1 MKSRWLWLVWGVVMC
16 SGSAVAEPRILIVGD
31 SWSATVWYGGA
42 IDQVFQEYGRPYVQA
57 EGSLTAVGGTKAS
70 DWAKQDHLNI
80 ITQQLLL
87 HPTIDSVHLMI
98 GGNDV
103 LGKIR
108 DTNVFTGIYPLL
120 RPGWWQE
127 IQNNI
132 QTVVNHCLLHP
143 QIKHVVIADYDYIN
157 RLTIQVFF
165 ALIGQTYDFGGM
177 TQEMVNTCFIEV
189 GQLKLAV
196 AQRTPNCH
204 YVQNFGLLQN
214 HYNSP
219 AGAPHPG
226 VYPNYQPYPGGFSA
240 YAMPDAAFDT
250 IMIGTFPF
258 PGDGLHPSVETH
270 KIMIRNAAEQ
280 FYLNWYP
287 PEAEGEGVPE
297 GEGSE
302 EGTPSEGA
310 PDEGQVEGMLEGE
323 VLEGEGS
330 IEGEGEVNEGGEE
343 GEFPEGEEGE
353 GEINE
358 GIVEGETPEGEGE
371 IIEGIVEGEVME
383 GETPEGEGV
392 PSEGEENEGAPEEGE
407 GTALEGDT
415 EGAMEGAMEGEWEG
429 CLEFLSTAAPLPI
442 NDLQQAVSRLEVPIS
457 LPVTDV
463 NITVEITH
471 ENADHLVVWV
481 ESPSATV
488 VFLATQLATRAPGFP
503 NTTFDDEASTLIL
516 LAAAPYTGSY
526 APVESLSAFDSENAQ
541 GTWSLM
547 VYDRESGATGSLLS
561 WRISFNESCTPPAEG
576 EEGEREG
583 TPAEGEGG
591 EGGEGAREGE
601 SPSARHSGDING
613 DNTINL
619 YELLRIIQFYN
630 SNGFHCDSAGEDGY
644 SPGPG
649 PQECA
654 PHSSDYAPRDWRLG
668 LSELLRLIQFYNY
681 GGYVSCDTGEDG
693 FCPGN
698 R

>member
-1 MKSRWLWLVWGVVMC
+1 MKSRWLWLVCGVVVC

-87 HPTIDSVHLMI
+87 HPTIDAVHLMI

-165 ALIGQTYDFGGM
+165 ALLGQTYDFGGM

-214 HYNSP
+214 YYNSP
-219 AGAPHPG
+219 AGAPRPG
-226 VYPNYQPYPGGFSA
+226 GYPNYVPYPGGFKA
-240 YAMPDAAFDT
+240 YPMPDAAFDT

-287 PEAEGEGVPE
+287 PVEGEEEGMPE

-302 EGTPSEGA
+302 EGTPSEGSLE
-310 PDEGQVEGMLEGE
+310 EGQVEGTLEGE
-323 VLEGEGS
+323 VLEGEGT
-330 IEGEGEVNEGGEE
+330 IEGEGEMNEGGVE
-343 GEFPEGEEGE
+343 GAFPEGEEGE
-353 GEINE
+353 TSE
-358 GIVEGETPEGEGE
+358 GLA
-371 IIEGIVEGEVME
+371 E

-392 PSEGEENEGAPEEGE
+392 EGEGELSEGDEEEGGSEGSLSEGSPEEGE
-407 GTALEGDT
+407 GVALEGNT
-415 EGAMEGAMEGEWEG
+415 EGTMEGEWEG
-429 CLEFLSTAAPLPI
+429 CLEFLSTEEPLPV
-442 NDLQQAVSRLEVPIS
+442 NDLHQTISRLEVPIS
-457 LPVTDV
+457 LPITDV
-463 NITVEITH
+463 NVAVEITH

-488 VFLATQLATRAPGFP
+488 VFLATQLATQAAGFP
-503 NTTFDDEASTLIL
+503 NTVFDDESSTHIL
-516 LAAAPYTGSY
+516 LAAAPYAGSY
-526 APVESLSAFDSENAQ
+526 APVESLSAFDGENAQ

-561 WRISFNESCTPPAEG
+561 WRLSFNESCTPPAEG
-576 EEGEREG
+576 EEGESEG
-583 TPAEGEGG
+583 APNEGES
-591 EGGEGAREGE
+591 GEGAYEGE
-601 SPSARHSGDING
+601 SPATRHSGDING
-613 DNTINL
+613 DNVITL

-654 PHSSDYAPRDWRLG
+654 PHSSDYTPRDWRIG

-693 FCPGN
+693 FCPAN